1 MHHTFTVELFV
12 ASWEIECCAPPPVVD
27 KPTTWRLGFSI
38 RDRDATP
45 THERI
50 WSVTRHE
57 TWTALTDGP
66 IVAYWIGTDESP
78 PPPGIHRLCG
88 ALFGTRHG
96 GSCPDDAPE
105 TTGTV
110 RRVRVASEVFRLDAD
125 RTLRPVPG
133 TLELTD
139 CRCSPRWFN
148 TGEQPIKPGVQ
159 DRMQTGVLIE
169 ATVPE

>member
-1 MHHTFTVELFV
+1 VGE
-12 ASWEIECCAPPPVVD
+12 
-27 KPTTWRLGFSI
+27 PTTWWLGFAI
-38 RDRDATP
+38 GDGDATP

-50 WSVTRHE
+50 WSLTRHE

-66 IVAYWIGTDESP
+66 IVAYWIGTDGS
-78 PPPGIHRLCG
+78 PPPGIHRLRG
-88 ALFGTRHG
+88 ALFGTQHG

-110 RRVRVASEVFRLDAD
+110 RRVRVASEEFRLDTD
-125 RTLRPVPG
+125 RTLRAVPG

-139 CRCSPRWFN
+139 CRCSPRWFSA
-148 TGEQPIKPGVQ
+148 GEQPIEPGFQ

-169 ATVPE
+169 VAVPG